1 MCVCIVRLLSCVV
14 RTVCVCV
21 WLEQG
26 QSSAQQKA
34 RATQSHSV
42 SFSDRCDGCG
52 VPGGGAL
59 SPEPAASDFRRFR
72 QPDAGMDEVMGD
84 FAGRPQRWAMAIG
97 AIRSGSQIGFGQ

>member
-14 RTVCVCV
+14 RTVCV
-21 WLEQG
+21 WLE
-26 QSSAQQKA
+26 QSSAQS
-34 RATQSHSV
+34 RRV
-42 SFSDRCDGCG
+42 SFSDRSDGAF
-52 VPGGGAL
+52 PRE
-59 SPEPAASDFRRFR
+59 SAASGFRRFR